1 VDTQLA
7 EFLQSLPEDA
17 QVVVVG
23 SVGVELPGQLEI
35 GGAMLPQIIQV
46 PLAWKGMEWVVPQ
59 RQDDL
64 AHALADLAGVQG
76 LRRPAVQDSG
86 IVERHQG
93 DLTLLI
99 DDAYRVGP
107 EGRSEGGA
115 EIQARADAWM
125 LGIDQDLEAL
135 R

>member
-1 VDTQLA
+1 M
-7 EFLQSLPEDA
+7 
-17 QVVVVG
+17 VVG

-35 GGAMLPQIIQV
+35 GGAMLPQTIQV
-46 PLAWKGMEWVVPQ
+46 PLAWKGMEWVAPQ
-59 RQDDL
+59 RQDEL

-86 IVERHQG
+86 VVERHRG

-99 DDAYRVGP
+99 DDTFRVGP
-107 EGRSEGGA
+107 DGRSEGGA

-125 LGIDQDLEAL
+125 QGVNQDLEAL